1 MVTKRSPP
9 TKAKPKTT
17 QSKTTVESVPN
28 KIPMGRPKSLTSK
41 EYFTGVALGCFLSK
55 TTGELSRHQM
65 EDIKRQA
72 SQWGDFMVEE

>member
-9 TKAKPKTT
+9 AKPRAKPTPTT
-17 QSKTTVESVPN
+17 MDTKPT

-55 TTGELSRHQM
+55 TTGEMSRHQM
-65 EDIKRQA
+65 EDIKKQA
-72 SQWGDFMVEE
+72 SRWGDFMVEE

>member
-9 TKAKPKTT
+9 TKAKPKA
-17 QSKTTVESVPN
+17 KPTVESTPT

-55 TTGELSRHQM
+55 TSGEMSRHQM
-65 EDIKRQA
+65 EDIKKQA
-72 SQWGDFMVEE
+72 SRWGDFMVEE